1 MKIPILT
8 RGQVQQSFLAV
19 PANLELYRSSDF
31 TESSFEGG
39 VREVRDTKIDCDAL
53 AGLSVPDPG
62 QGAGLTDAM
71 NAHTVFHALEGMTPY
86 LAQDE
91 RVWAAITHLHTPKF
105 VWERWV
111 GEKVEE
117 DKEIS
122 AKICSHYFARV
133 DGKQKGIERN
143 NALSSL
149 WWWAHLIYRCD
160 FDDHVSAL
168 RTLLS
173 NTDFR
178 EQLIG
183 RPTTSVHLRPFK
195 TIVELK
201 QKWEVENPD
210 SDFFSTRDK
219 GKGYR
224 EWFKRINRLGGLKLL
239 AIYEEEPLFETLEHL
254 ITEVEAG

>member
-8 RGQVQQSFLAV
+8 RAQVQQSFLAV
-19 PANLELYRSSDF
+19 SANLELYRSSDF
-31 TESSFEGG
+31 AESWFEGG
-39 VREVRDTKIDCDAL
+39 VQEIRDTKIDCDAL
-53 AGLSVPDPG
+53 AGLSVPAPG

-91 RVWAAITHLHTPKF
+91 RVWVAITHLFTPEF

-111 GEKVEE
+111 GEKIE
-117 DKEIS
+117 DDKNIS

-168 RTLLS
+168 TTLLS

-183 RPTTSVHLRPFK
+183 RPTTAVHIRPFK
-195 TIVELK
+195 TIVKLK
-201 QKWEVENPD
+201 QKWEAEKPD
-210 SDFFSTRDK
+210 SDFFSTRKD

-224 EWFKRINRLGGLKLL
+224 EWFKRINRLGGLRLL
-239 AIYEEEPLFETLEHL
+239 ATYEEERLRETLEQL